1 MSSQAQTQP
10 PEMAYLVW
18 VAPSIDDRL
27 KRLLGR
33 NVERDERAKLGVAT
47 EFSRALFPKQPLEKH
62 LVVLDFGGGHT
73 EWLEHQEKTWQ
84 WTTHRLPLED
94 GHTAVRQRVLALL
107 DELASIPGHLALGC
121 NDDYGGQVTER
132 LNSLR
137 NPRNGYS
144 RRVVLLNL
152 ERASDFAGAQ
162 VERFDLAEIGVV
174 PDFYNAL
181 EEEEWDASA
190 SLRAIAKLRQQGL
203 IQPHQSIFRDPPTG
217 LLGRVGNGA
226 AQVVRKV
233 ASRAASPPQ
242 RDEITGSATLSLR
255 DLETLLKRQSER
267 S

>member
-1 MSSQAQTQP
+1 MSYEAHPTVSETTDTP
-10 PEMAYLVW
+10 AYLVW

-27 KRLLGR
+27 RRLLGR
-33 NVERDERAKLGVAT
+33 NVERGERADLGAAT
-47 EFSRALFPKQPLEKH
+47 KFSRALFPEQQLEKH

-73 EWLEHQEKTWQ
+73 EWLEHQEQTWQ
-84 WTTHRLPLED
+84 WTTHRLPLKD
-94 GHTAVRQRVLALL
+94 GHTAVQQRVLALL

-121 NDDYGGQVTER
+121 NDDYDGQVTRR

-137 NPRNGYS
+137 NPRSGYS

-174 PDFYNAL
+174 PDFYEAL
-181 EEEEWDASA
+181 AGEPRLSASA
-190 SLRAIAKLRQQGL
+190 AA
-203 IQPHQSIFRDPPTG
+203 QPNRIRRGPPAG

-233 ASRAASPPQ
+233 ASRAASPAQ
-242 RDEITGSATLSLR
+242 RDEIMGSVTLSLQ
-255 DLETLLKRQSER
+255 DLEALLKRR
-267 S
+267 SQRS